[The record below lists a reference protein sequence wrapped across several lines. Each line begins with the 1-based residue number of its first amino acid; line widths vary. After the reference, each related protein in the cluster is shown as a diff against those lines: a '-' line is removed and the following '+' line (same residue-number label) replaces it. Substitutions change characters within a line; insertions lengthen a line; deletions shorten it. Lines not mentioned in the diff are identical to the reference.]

1 MSIILCNILE
11 KMKLSLILFLFLYGD
26 PAISKNIDAD
36 SVITLFRK
44 AWESVEDYECT
55 FESKLKRGEKSTYRI
70 NEYKFKKPKWIFIKI
85 IDGKHKGSKVVYNP
99 NTNKIYACKGG
110 LLSFIKITANSS
122 DKKVLSIRGDRIDQ
136 SHWGTI
142 FEEGDSTL
150 KLYEQK
156 FVGEEIF
163 EERETW
169 VIEFIANKSETDRN
183 IVKKKFWI
191 DKELHLPIIFE
202 EWDKNNVLVQQAIY
216 MKIKIDSGIS
226 LDTFKL

>member
-1 MSIILCNILE
+1 MNVHLRAN
-11 KMKLSLILFLFLYGD
+11 
-26 PAISKNIDAD
+26 
-36 SVITLFRK
+36 
-44 AWESVEDYECT
+44 
-55 FESKLKRGEKSTYRI
+55 LKRVRQVLNRS

-85 IDGKHKGSKVVYNP
+85 INGKHKGSKVVYNP
-99 NTNKIYACKGG
+99 NTNKIHACKGG
-110 LLSFIKITANSS
+110 VLSFIKITTNPS
-122 DKKVLSIRGDRIDQ
+122 DKKVLSIRGDRIDE

-169 VIEFIANKSETDRN
+169 VIEFIANKSETNRN
-183 IVKKKFWI
+183 IIKKKFWI
-191 DKELHLPIIFE
+191 DKKLHLPIIFE

-216 MKIKIDSGIS
+216 RKIKIDNGIG
-226 LDTFKL
+226 LDAFKL